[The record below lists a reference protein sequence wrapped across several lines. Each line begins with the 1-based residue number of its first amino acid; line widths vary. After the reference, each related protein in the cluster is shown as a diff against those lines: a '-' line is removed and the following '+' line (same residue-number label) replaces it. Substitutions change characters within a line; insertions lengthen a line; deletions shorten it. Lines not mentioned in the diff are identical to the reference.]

1 MAKSAT
7 SLGSSLPHLPELC
20 ALPTSEESVWG
31 MISRGDIEEW
41 SWRAS
46 RKISPERRYLSQL
59 GGHFDNVASIPW
71 TYRLGDFDISVVR
84 IPQYPKPS
92 LTCVRRSV
100 KSEIEVHR
108 VFFNTKAS
116 LIHIDTSESPLSAA
130 MAWQRLRPSLLL
142 AESRRSGFVERH
154 KAKTSEGR
162 LPVLGAVGDGSEGSK
177 RRKTQQVP

>member
-92 LTCVRRSV
+92 LTCRWLGSDYDRLCYWLNRGGQVSSSGIKRKRPKVDYQSWVR
-100 KSEIEVHR
+100 
-108 VFFNTKAS
+108 
-116 LIHIDTSESPLSAA
+116 SATA
-130 MAWQRLRPSLLL
+130 RRAVNVGRHSKYPKDHMGRNRL
-142 AESRRSGFVERH
+142 
-154 KAKTSEGR
+154 
-162 LPVLGAVGDGSEGSK
+162 
-177 RRKTQQVP
+177 